1 MNMAEKERSQYTLDI
16 WAAMV
21 ERTIKKLWCIIILLI
36 ALLFGSNAAWIW
48 YESQFADEVITQEV
62 EQNADNGINRF
73 VGGDYYGTPEDQ
85 NND

>member
-1 MNMAEKERSQYTLDI
+1 MAEKERSQYTLDI